1 MRPQTSYRVSL
12 ALVLGLLIL
21 PCWALAEDADRV
33 QIHVDFSEADAS
45 LAILDKRATS
55 QAIADADWQALYAT
69 EPYQRLKKR
78 EAAMHREFTDEDFK
92 KFMLSD
98 ELLKKQAALAGAV
111 HAWKRA
117 DLRAAGV
124 RVLQYLPDESVIKT
138 KVFPLIKPLENDFV
152 FDMDT
157 DPAIFLYLDPSQS
170 AASFESDVAHE
181 MHHIGLSSIDKQY
194 EQKIASLPPAA
205 KQVAEWMGAFG
216 EGEAMLA
223 AAGGPDVDPVATA
236 SQELKDN
243 WARGKRDFNAD
254 LTKVSDFFL
263 EVLNGKLQDEA
274 IGQKASEFFGLQ
286 GPWYTVGYKMA
297 GMVEKRFGRAALIEC
312 MRDPRLLL
320 VRYNAAAQEM
330 NARLAEGQ
338 PGVSGNS
345 QLLALWP
352 REILEKTQA
361 PAN

>member
-1 MRPQTSYRVSL
+1 MRPLVACRVF
-12 ALVLGLLIL
+12 LGFLFSFFLFSST
-21 PCWALAEDADRV
+21 ALAEEASRI
-33 QIHVDFSEADAS
+33 QIQTDFTEADAA
-45 LAILDKRATS
+45 LTILDKRNAGQLVT
-55 QAIADADWQALYAT
+55 DGDWQTLFAT

-78 EAAMHREFTDEDFK
+78 EAAMQRVFTDDDFK
-92 KFMLSD
+92 KFVLSE
-98 ELLKKQAALAGAV
+98 ELLKEREALERAV
-111 HAWKRA
+111 RDWKRA
-117 DLRAAGV
+117 DLRAAAT
-124 RVLQYLPDESVIKT
+124 RVLQYLPPESVIRT
-138 KVFPLIKPLENDFV
+138 KVFPLIKPLHNSFV

-157 DPAIFLYLDPSQS
+157 DPAIFLYIDPSQS
-170 AASFESDVAHE
+170 PASFENDVAHE
-181 MHHIGLSSIDKQY
+181 MHHIGLNSIDKQY

-205 KQVAEWMGAFG
+205 NRTAKLMGLFG

-243 WARGKRDFNAD
+243 WARGKREFNED
-254 LTKVSDFFL
+254 LGKVSELFL
-263 EVLNGKLQDEA
+263 EVLKGKLEDEA
-274 IGQKASEFFGLQ
+274 ISEKAFEFFGLQ

-297 GMVEKRFGRAALIEC
+297 VIVEKRYGRAALIDC

-330 NARLAEGQ
+330 NAR
-338 PGVSGNS
+338 SGAGK
-345 QLLALWP
+345 LIALWP

>member
-1 MRPQTSYRVSL
+1 VASAKEANR
-12 ALVLGLLIL
+12 I
-21 PCWALAEDADRV
+21 
-33 QIHVDFSEADAS
+33 QIHTDFSEADVV
-45 LAILDKRATS
+45 LAILNKRHAAQQVS
-55 QAIADADWQALYAT
+55 ASDWQALFAT

-78 EAAMHREFTDEDFK
+78 EAAMHRGFTDDDFK
-92 KFMLSD
+92 KFVLSE
-98 ELLKKQAALAGAV
+98 ELLKKREALEREV
-111 HAWKRA
+111 HDWKGA
-117 DLRAAGV
+117 DLRAAAT
-124 RVLQYLPDESVIKT
+124 RVLQYLPTESVIRT
-138 KVFPLIKPLENDFV
+138 KVFPLIKPLENSFV

-205 KQVAEWMGAFG
+205 KSVAEWMGAFG

-297 GMVEKRFGRAALIEC
+297 VMVEKRYGRALIEC

-320 VRYNAAAQEM
+320 VRYNAAAQEV
-330 NARLAEGQ
+330 NAR
-338 PGVSGNS
+338 SGAGEV
-345 QLLALWP
+345 LALWP
-352 REILEKTQA
+352 HEILEKTQA